1 MPVEFIP
8 DYAGIGDVMRSD
20 EVRAALHDTAE
31 QVWARAKSFAGEAK
45 LDAYEA
51 SLRVEDGT
59 RPKGRPYSRVVADDA
74 SAEAIEWGDT
84 HVVRRRILGRAANT
98 TIF

>member
-1 MPVEFIP
+1 MPIEFIP
-8 DYAGIGDVMRSD
+8 DYEGIGELMRSAD
-20 EVRAALHDTAE
+20 VRAALHDTAE

-59 RPKGRPYSRVVADDA
+59 RPKGRPFSRVVADDA

-84 HVVRRRILGRAANT
+84 HVARRRILGRAANT